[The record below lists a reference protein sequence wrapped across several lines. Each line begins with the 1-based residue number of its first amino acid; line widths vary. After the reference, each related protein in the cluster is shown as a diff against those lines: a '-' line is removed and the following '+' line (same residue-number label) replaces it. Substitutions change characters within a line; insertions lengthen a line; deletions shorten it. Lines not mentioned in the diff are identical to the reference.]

1 MTENSDPKLSEVAR
15 HIVMPSGIV
24 TSMFPKVNKRAK
36 ACGIRYDRWQQGLL
50 TLILGRRKD
59 GTFAASVGGVVLS
72 ICRQTGKTFTVS
84 SLVVILCTLIPN
96 LTVIWTA
103 HHNRTN
109 SNTFDHVRTLVRNPA
124 LIGYLDHSGRT
135 DGVRGGNGMQEIT
148 FANGS
153 KILFGARAQGFARG
167 NDAVDIIVFDE
178 AQILTEQA
186 ISDMVPATNTSP
198 NALVLYI
205 GTPPRPTDPG

>member
-50 TLILGRRKD
+50 TLILGRRAD

-84 SLVVILCTLIPN
+84 SLVVILCTLIPD

-153 KILFGARAQGFARG
+153 KILFGARAR
-167 NDAVDIIVFDE
+167 
-178 AQILTEQA
+178 LR
-186 ISDMVPATNTSP
+186 
-198 NALVLYI
+198 
-205 GTPPRPTDPG
+205 PRQRRRRHHRVR

>member
-84 SLVVILCTLIPN
+84 SLVVILCTLIPD

-124 LIGYLDHSGRT
+124 LIGYLAPTACAAATACRKSPSPT
-135 DGVRGGNGMQEIT
+135 
-148 FANGS
+148 A
-153 KILFGARAQGFARG
+153 ARYCSAHEPRASP
-167 NDAVDIIVFDE
+167 E
-178 AQILTEQA
+178 AT
-186 ISDMVPATNTSP
+186 
-198 NALVLYI
+198 
-205 GTPPRPTDPG
+205 TP

>member
-50 TLILGRRKD
+50 TLILGRRTD

-84 SLVVILCTLIPN
+84 SLVVILCTLIPD

-109 SNTFDHVRTLVRNPA
+109 SNTFDHVRTLVRTPRSSDTSTTPA
-124 LIGYLDHSGRT
+124 APTACAAATACRKSPSPT
-135 DGVRGGNGMQEIT
+135 
-148 FANGS
+148 A
-153 KILFGARAQGFARG
+153 ARYCSAHEPRASP
-167 NDAVDIIVFDE
+167 E
-178 AQILTEQA
+178 AT
-186 ISDMVPATNTSP
+186 
-198 NALVLYI
+198 
-205 GTPPRPTDPG
+205 TP

>member
-1 MTENSDPKLSEVAR
+1 MTESSDPKLSEVAR

-36 ACGIRYDRWQQGLL
+36 TCGIRYDRWQQGLL

-84 SLVVILCTLIPN
+84 SLVVILCTLIPD

-103 HHNRTN
+103 HHTAPTATRSTTCAPWYATPR
-109 SNTFDHVRTLVRNPA
+109 SSDTSTTPA
-124 LIGYLDHSGRT
+124 APTACAAATACRKSPSPT
-135 DGVRGGNGMQEIT
+135 
-148 FANGS
+148 A
-153 KILFGARAQGFARG
+153 ARYCSAHEPR
-167 NDAVDIIVFDE
+167 DSPE
-178 AQILTEQA
+178 AT
-186 ISDMVPATNTSP
+186 
-198 NALVLYI
+198 
-205 GTPPRPTDPG
+205 TP